1 MPLTPELLS
10 PAGNWDCAR
19 AAVANGADAIYFG
32 MPQFNARLRADNFS
46 ADDLPSLMTFL
57 HAHGVKGYVAFN
69 TLVFTSELPAAE
81 AQLRLLD
88 ESGVDAV
95 IVQDLGLAELVK
107 QVTPRLRLHASTQMT
122 ITSPE
127 GLAFAKRLRIDQ
139 AVLAREL
146 SLRELERF
154 HATDHPELPLEVFV
168 HGALCVAYSGQCL
181 TSESLGRRSANR
193 GECAQACRMPYQMIV
208 DGELRDL
215 GDKRYLLSPQ
225 DLAAIDEIPQLIAL
239 GIRSFKI
246 EGRLKT
252 PEYVAAVTQAYR
264 KAIDQVLQASSLP
277 AAVEQSTGLHS
288 HSPQIGEA
296 ANSTATQATEH
307 EQTSPSDR
315 YALEMTFSRGLYP
328 GWMHGV
334 NHQELVGAR
343 FGKKRGPFVGTVIQT
358 ARDAVQLDHFTVP
371 LKPGDGVVFENA
383 ADTNA
388 EQGGRLYV
396 VRDLWIEFQHGKLD
410 MSAIPLGTRVFKTDD
425 PALNK
430 ALRQSF
436 EGDIPV
442 RKQWQLD
449 VHASGTVNTPLHLTA
464 SATHLRHGTQVQ
476 ASISSSQILQLAQKR
491 PLDESTLRDQL
502 GRLGGTPYQLGSV
515 TLTTDQPVILPLSTL
530 NQLRRELVDQLSK
543 APHSPV
549 EQAAGLPSPA
559 TEPVAPH
566 SSSPYSPVEQAA
578 GLPSPERS
586 ADTPVRPSPIG
597 AAALP
602 PLQSSHLESS
612 LSVLCRTPEQIHA
625 ALALAIPR
633 LYLDFEDIRRYADT
647 VAEIRSSGSPTEIFL
662 ATPRIQKSGE
672 SGFFKLI
679 ERAEPDG
686 VLIRNLGAISFFEDT
701 PLRLTGDFS
710 LNVANHLTAA
720 LLKRETPLEQLTLSY
735 DLNLEQILDLLAAS
749 QSAWFEITLHQHM
762 PMFHMEHCAFAAF
775 LSTGTDFTNCG
786 RPCEKHRVALRDRM
800 GIDHPLKAD
809 VGCRNTLFNHQ
820 AQTGADFYPAL
831 HHAGLRRYRV
841 ELLEEDAAQTQEV
854 LIAYQQLLAGTRTGQ
869 DLWRHLRAQNQ
880 LGVTKGTL
888 SQ

>member
-1 MPLTPELLS
+1 MLLPELLS

-32 MPQFNARLRADNFS
+32 MPRFNARLRADNFS
-46 ADDLPSLMTFL
+46 EEDLPSLMTFL

-69 TLVFTSELPAAE
+69 TLVFTSEIPDAE
-81 AQLRLLD
+81 AQLRYLED
-88 ESGVDAV
+88 SGVDAV

-107 QVTPRLRLHASTQMT
+107 RVTPRLRLHASTQMT

-127 GLAFAKRLRIDQ
+127 GLEFAKRLNIDQ
-139 AVLAREL
+139 AVLSREL

-154 HATDHPELPLEVFV
+154 QANDHPELPLEVFV

-193 GECAQACRMPYQMIV
+193 GECAQACRMPYQMVV
-208 DGELRDL
+208 DGALIEL

-225 DLAAIDEIPQLIAL
+225 DLAAVEEIPRLIEL

-252 PEYVAAVTQAYR
+252 PEYVAAVTQVYR
-264 KAIDQVLQASSLP
+264 KAIDKALTKIEADTPVCPPTNS
-277 AAVEQSTGLHS
+277 AATSQSTIPN
-288 HSPQIGEA
+288 PQSAISE
-296 ANSTATQATEH
+296 T
-307 EQTSPSDR
+307 DR
-315 YALEMTFSRGLYP
+315 YALEMTFSRGLYS

-334 NHQELVGAR
+334 NHQELVTAR
-343 FGKKRGPFVGTVIQT
+343 FGKKRGPYVGTVTQL
-358 ARDAVQLDHFTVP
+358 ARDAVQLDQFVIP
-371 LKPGDGVVFENA
+371 LKPGDGVVFENP

-388 EQGGRLYV
+388 EQGGRLYFV
-396 VRDLWIEFQHGKLD
+396 QDHWIEFQRGKLD
-410 MSAIPLGTRVFKTDD
+410 MSTLAPGTRVFKTDD

-449 VHASGTVNTPLHLTA
+449 ITATGSENEPLTLSAT
-464 SATHLRHGTQVQ
+464 ATHLRHGQIQTATVTSTQP
-476 ASISSSQILQLAQKR
+476 LQLAQKR
-491 PLDESTLRDQL
+491 PLDETTLRDQL
-502 GRLGGTPYQLGSV
+502 GRLGGTPYELGTV
-515 TLTTDQPVILPLSTL
+515 TLHLEAPLILPLSTL
-530 NQLRRELVDQLSK
+530 NHLRRTLIENL
-543 APHSPV
+543 
-549 EQAAGLPSPA
+549 
-559 TEPVAPH
+559 T
-566 SSSPYSPVEQAA
+566 
-578 GLPSPERS
+578 ERS
-586 ADTPVRPSPIG
+586 ADTPVRPIPTG
-597 AAALP
+597 AAAHQIP
-602 PLQSSHLESS
+602 QSAIPNPQLHA
-612 LSVLCRTPEQIHA
+612 LCRTPAQIQA
-625 ALALAIPR
+625 ALALGIPR

-647 VAEIRSSGSPTEIFL
+647 VTEIRATGTPTELFL

-672 SGFFKLI
+672 AGFFKLI

-686 VLIRNLGAISFFEDT
+686 VLIRNLGALAFFKDS

-735 DLNLEQILDLLAAS
+735 DLNLEQILSLLAAS
-749 QSAWFEITLHQHM
+749 DPSWFEITLHQHM

-820 AQTGADFYPAL
+820 AQTGADFYPQL
-831 HHAGLRRYRV
+831 HTAGLRRYRI
-841 ELLEEDAAQTQEV
+841 ELLEEDEAQTTEV
-854 LIAYQQLLAGTRTGQ
+854 LTAYQQLLTNQRTGQ

>member
-1 MPLTPELLS
+1 MPLLPELLS
-10 PAGNWDCAR
+10 PAGNWECAR

-32 MPQFNARLRADNFS
+32 MPRFNARLRADNFS
-46 ADDLPSLMTFL
+46 EEDLPSLMTFL

-69 TLVFTSELPAAE
+69 TLVFTSELPDAE
-81 AQLRLLD
+81 AQLRYLED
-88 ESGVDAV
+88 SGVDAV

-107 QVTPRLRLHASTQMT
+107 KVTPRLRLHASTQMT

-127 GLAFAKRLRIDQ
+127 GLEFAKRLNIDQ
-139 AVLAREL
+139 AVLSREL

-154 HATDHPELPLEVFV
+154 QANDHPELPLEVFV

-208 DGELRDL
+208 DGALIDL

-225 DLAAIDEIPQLIAL
+225 DLAAVEEIPRLIEL

-252 PEYVAAVTQAYR
+252 PEYVAAVTQVYR
-264 KAIDQVLQASSLP
+264 KAIDHALTKSEADTPVCPPSNS
-277 AAVEQSTGLHS
+277 AATSQSTVRN
-288 HSPQIGEA
+288 PQSAI
-296 ANSTATQATEH
+296 S
-307 EQTSPSDR
+307 SSDR
-315 YALEMTFSRGLYP
+315 YALEMTFSRGLYS

-334 NHQELVGAR
+334 NHQELVTAR
-343 FGKKRGPFVGTVIQT
+343 FGKKRGPYVGTVTQL
-358 ARDAVQLDHFTVP
+358 ARDAVQLDQFVIP
-371 LKPGDGVVFENA
+371 LKPGDGVVFENP
-383 ADTNA
+383 ADTNS
-388 EQGGRLYV
+388 EQGGRLYFV
-396 VRDLWIEFQHGKLD
+396 QDHWIEFQRGKLD
-410 MSAIPLGTRVFKTDD
+410 MSSLAPGTRVFKTDD

-442 RKQWQLD
+442 RKQWRLD
-449 VHASGTVNTPLHLTA
+449 VHATGTENSPLTLHAT
-464 SATHLRHGTQVQ
+464 ATHLRNGQTQTATVTSTQ
-476 ASISSSQILQLAQKR
+476 ALQLAQKR
-491 PLDESTLRDQL
+491 PLDEATLRDQL
-502 GRLGGTPYQLGSV
+502 GRLGGTPYELGTV
-515 TLTTDQPVILPLSTL
+515 TLHLEAPLILPLSTL
-530 NQLRRELVDQLSK
+530 NQLRRTLIEQLTSPSPNVPRLSEASPGTGEAALQK
-543 APHSPV
+543 VVQASSLHSP
-549 EQAAGLPSPA
+549 
-559 TEPVAPH
+559 T
-566 SSSPYSPVEQAA
+566 
-578 GLPSPERS
+578 
-586 ADTPVRPSPIG
+586 TG

-602 PLQSSHLESS
+602 PSETS
-612 LSVLCRTPEQIHA
+612 LSVLCRTPAQIHA
-625 ALALAIPR
+625 ALALHIPR

-647 VAEIRSSGSPTEIFL
+647 VTEIRATGTQTEIFL

-672 SGFFKLI
+672 AGFFKLI

-686 VLIRNLGAISFFEDT
+686 VLIRNLGALAFFNES

-735 DLNLEQILDLLAAS
+735 DLNLEQILALLAAS
-749 QSAWFEITLHQHM
+749 DPAWFEITLHQHM

-820 AQTGADFYPAL
+820 AQTGADFYPQL
-831 HHAGLRRYRV
+831 HTAGLRRYRV
-841 ELLEEDAAQTQEV
+841 ELLEEDATQTTEV
-854 LIAYQQLLAGTRTGQ
+854 LTAYQQLLTNQRTGQ

-888 SQ
+888 S